1 MTSEP
6 PRNFDPAE
14 RRRPRRLE
22 DAQTEEVAFP
32 LAWLIIGGLAGLI
45 VIGLIG
51 LGVVNIF
58 RQQSITP
65 TPQQLPPLVEPA
77 DLPPAEAPT
86 SVAAEE
92 PTQPETGA
100 ETDEQAAEGAEPATD
115 TETEGSTE
123 TPAEETAA
131 EPQETSPVSVNGYVR
146 VIGTDG
152 AGVSLRA
159 GPGRNNARVL
169 VAEENEETVLLVLDG
184 PQEDESGED
193 YTWWF
198 VRDPS
203 GTEGWVVDDFIVSA
217 PPPE

>member
-1 MTSEP
+1 
-6 PRNFDPAE
+6 
-14 RRRPRRLE
+14 LE

-65 TPQQLPPLVEPA
+65 TPQQLPPLVEPS
-77 DLPPAEAPT
+77 DLPPAEAAT
-86 SVAAEE
+86 SVAAE
-92 PTQPETGA
+92 PAQPDTGS

-115 TETEGSTE
+115 TETGEVTE

-131 EPQETSPVSVNGYVR
+131 EQQEVSPISVDGYVR

-184 PQEDESGED
+184 PSEDEGGED
-193 YTWWF
+193 YIWWF

-203 GTEGWVVDDFIVSA
+203 GTEGWVAEDFIVSA
-217 PPPE
+217 PPPQ

>member
-1 MTSEP
+1 
-6 PRNFDPAE
+6 
-14 RRRPRRLE
+14 LE

-77 DLPPAEAPT
+77 DLPPAEAAT
-86 SVAAEE
+86 SVAAE
-92 PTQPETGA
+92 PAQPDTGS

-115 TETEGSTE
+115 TETGEVTE

-131 EPQETSPVSVNGYVR
+131 EQQEVSPISVDGYVR

-184 PQEDESGED
+184 PSEDEGGED
-193 YTWWF
+193 YIWWF

-203 GTEGWVVDDFIVSA
+203 GTEGWVAEDFIVSA
-217 PPPE
+217 PPPQ